1 MPQGKQPI
9 IYKSNIICPQKVPQL
24 ESCGT
29 CPLSCSVFRYIT
41 VVRSVFLE
49 IQKMALSRAS
59 SDENVITN
67 LICKAT
73 RAHAFADPK
82 NIYFSQDSAA
92 DIFEVASTGG
102 VVRSNVRNDDLRD
115 ALQVLSLTTLPSK
128 LNIEQADA
136 PATRKELRTRVMYA
150 EKGRLNHTSI

>member
-1 MPQGKQPI
+1 MPQCKQPI
-9 IYKSNIICPQKVPQL
+9 IYKSTSICSQEVPQL
-24 ESCGT
+24 EPCRT

-41 VVRSVFLE
+41 VVGSIYLE
-49 IQKMALSRAS
+49 VQQRMAVSRAS

-82 NIYFSQDSAA
+82 NLYFSSDSAA

-115 ALQVLSLTTLPSK
+115 ALQVLSLTTLPSN
-128 LNIEQADA
+128 LNVEQADA
-136 PATRKELRTRVMYA
+136 PTTRKQLRTRAM
-150 EKGRLNHTSI
+150 